1 MFDDMSKSN
10 IIDKIHRSLKTILWR
25 RHARIEAEN
34 DNISE
39 SGLEDALRTGFTIV
53 EHYPDDPRGESA
65 LVLAFVNGNPV
76 HVVLALRGDLS
87 YLITV
92 YVPEGDKWDE
102 TFTRRKGK

>member
-1 MFDDMSKSN
+1 MPKSD
-10 IIDKIHRSLKTILWR
+10 IINKIQRSLKTILWR

-39 SGLEDALRTGFTIV
+39 SGLEDAVRSGFTIV
-53 EHYPDDPRGESA
+53 EHYPDDPRGESV
-65 LVLAFVNGNPV
+65 LVLTFVNETPV
-76 HVVLALRGDLS
+76 HVVLAPREGLS

-92 YVPEGDKWDE
+92 YVPGANKWDE